1 MNLLLVDAH
10 SLGYFCQQGAT
21 LTVGERQVQA
31 IFGML
36 RNIRK
41 YCRELNARPYV
52 LWDGEPVKRT
62 NFYSGYK
69 SKRSDNPKLKEM
81 RVEFRQ
87 QRDDIKLMLSMLG
100 VRQLIAH
107 DGEADDLA
115 GILSRKFKDAPD
127 VEHIYLYTGD
137 NDWLTLLDEKVS
149 LVNVRKDEITKLA
162 FLGEKTGFQT
172 PRQFLEYKA
181 LVGDKSDEIDG
192 VGGIGETGAIELISE
207 CGSVIEFVKK
217 ARTGEITVD
226 DFKGRG
232 RKRYFALANNE
243 FNAKAGMG
251 MLDIFKRNVKLMNLS
266 DPEMM
271 PENIEV
277 IAPKFDEEAFE
288 EKCRELNFRSILDEI
303 EVFVMPFKRFCL

>member
-21 LTVGERQVQA
+21 LTAGGRQVQA

-52 LWDGEPVKRT
+52 LWDGEPIKRT
-62 NFYSGYK
+62 AFYPKYK
-69 SKRSDNPKLKEM
+69 GKRSDNPKLKEM
-81 RVEFRQ
+81 RIQFRQ
-87 QRDDIKLMLSMLG
+87 QRDDIKLMLSLLG
-100 VRQLIAH
+100 IRQLVAH

-115 GILSRKFKDAPD
+115 GMLCRRFKSH

-137 NDWLTLLDEKVS
+137 NDWLTLLDDNVS
-149 LVNVRKDEITKLA
+149 LLNVRKDEITRLSY
-162 FLGEKTGFQT
+162 LGEKTGLQT
-172 PRQFLEYKA
+172 PRQYLEFKA

-192 VGGIGETGAIELISE
+192 VGGIGESGALELLNE

-217 ARTGEITVD
+217 ARSGEITVD

-232 RKRYFALANNE
+232 RRKYFALANNE
-243 FNAKAGMG
+243 FNKKVEMG
-251 MLDIFKRNVKLMNLS
+251 MLDIFRRNVKLMNLA
-266 DPEMM
+266 DLEMM
-271 PENIEV
+271 PENIET
-277 IAPKFDEEAFE
+277 IPPRYDEAEFE
-288 EKCRELNFRSILDEI
+288 NKCLELSFQSIVDEI
-303 EVFVMPFKRFCL
+303 EVFVTPFKRFCL